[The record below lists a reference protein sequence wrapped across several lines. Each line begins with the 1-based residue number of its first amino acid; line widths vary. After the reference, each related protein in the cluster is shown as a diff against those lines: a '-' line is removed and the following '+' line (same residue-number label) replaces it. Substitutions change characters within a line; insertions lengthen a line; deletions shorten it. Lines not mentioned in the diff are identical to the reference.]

1 MWETCSGGSWHC
13 PHKHY
18 SELCGHEVYV
28 GSKFQGPVWVP
39 GKLMTMTMWWWR
51 CFLGRRSNPASNF
64 KRRTDQALLLAPSS
78 PIPPC

>member
-1 MWETCSGGSWHC
+1 MWESCSGGSWHC

-39 GKLMTMTMWWWR
+39 GKSMTMTVLPR
-51 CFLGRRSNPASNF
+51 
-64 KRRTDQALLLAPSS
+64 QAL
-78 PIPPC
+78 